1 MGVGGTR
8 ALGRGTKRAEGV
20 GRVQIPSG
28 GGLTRPRRF
37 LEIEG
42 V

>member
-20 GRVQIPSG
+20 DWKEVGKPAGPEPVGPNCI
-28 GGLTRPRRF
+28 
-37 LEIEG
+37 
-42 V
+42 